1 MTSHSLYPVLVGV
14 VDIGLAGV
22 LLLMAPLL
30 GVLMAG
36 VGVLVVGA
44 ALYREFA
51 ALRVRD
57 LSPHELSESDTVRPR
72 R

>member
-51 ALRVRD
+51 ALRVSD
-57 LSPHELSESDTVRPR
+57 LYPH
-72 R
+72 